1 MPARSSIGVLS
12 VRLFRVMARLPS
24 PDRRPMHHVTSIIYC
39 ERLAVTVSDRYGHR
53 RDFAF
58 RNARS

>member
-1 MPARSSIGVLS
+1 MPADSSIGALS
-12 VRLFRVMARLPS
+12 VRLFRLLACLPS
-24 PDRRPMHHVTSIIYC
+24 PDRRSTHHVTSMIYC
-39 ERLAVTVSDRYGHR
+39 ERLAVTVSDRYGHL